1 VLWPVAIFAVAVTLL
16 AATTFMRATTPR
28 SVLPDADYWANI
40 FGLITEA
47 GVDFNLAAL
56 FRHNNEHLVVIPKL
70 IYIANYVAASGSNIG
85 LISYS
90 IVAGGLCAALLL
102 IFTYD
107 LFRDAPWRLVLCAV
121 LFPIVMFS
129 AKLTHSYFYG
139 MSGTIWLT
147 ADLFVLASA
156 AALARA
162 AATGRASWLY
172 LSLVAAILGILSYS
186 TAIYMLLVLLVFS
199 AAYLAIPS
207 LRGRLPRTPLVA
219 TLLAS
224 STLLAIVVAYAAHGS
239 TSRPSSEF
247 NSLQLI
253 DFVLIYI
260 GGALAEGPWRGPAGV
275 LILAAG
281 AAAITVL
288 IRQDRGR
295 EILLWSILY
304 LFAPFNALMS
314 GFGRLGTLGLN
325 AAGASRYQSVTAIS
339 LIATSVLVLAALPKS
354 SVPLRAAI
362 VRAIGFLAL
371 IGIGIIILVDRS
383 FLRSYTARNANKAI
397 TEIALRQGI
406 EDIGSIQAATPAAG
420 ELMRMLP
427 ALRAAR
433 HVPFDRQTRCED
445 WIGKAGPPSG
455 PGSGAIEAVSLY
467 RTLGSQEALAL
478 SGWAVEGGIGAECI
492 AVADGDGTVI
502 GAGASAFRRADL
514 KSVERRPSARIG
526 WKAVARLPRGQKICA
541 YALFPGTDTLAK
553 LPTCQ
558 AVAGVRRRTRKPLAT
573 AICTAQD
580 RLE

>member
-1 VLWPVAIFAVAVTLL
+1 MLWPAAIFAVAVTLL
-16 AATTFMRATTPR
+16 AATTFMRATTPW

-40 FGLITEA
+40 FGLITEG

-147 ADLFVLASA
+147 ADLFVIASA

-162 AATGRASWLY
+162 VATGRASWLY
-172 LSLVAAILGILSYS
+172 LSLAAAVLGILSYS
-186 TAIYMLLVLLVFS
+186 TAIYMLLVLMVFS

-207 LRGRLPRTPLVA
+207 LRGQLPRTPLVA
-219 TLLAS
+219 TLLAN
-224 STLLAIVVAYAAHGS
+224 STLLTIVVAYAAHGS

-253 DFVLIYI
+253 DFMLIYI
-260 GGALAEGPWRGPAGV
+260 GGALAEGPWRRPAGA

-281 AAAITVL
+281 AAAITAL
-288 IRQDRGR
+288 IRQGRGK
-295 EILLWSILY
+295 ETLLWSILY

-339 LIATSVLVLAALPKS
+339 LVATIVLVLAALPQS
-354 SVPLRAAI
+354 SALPRAAI
-362 VRAIGFLAL
+362 AKAMGFLAL
-371 IGIGIIILVDRS
+371 IGIGVGILADRS

-397 TEIALRQGI
+397 TEIALRQGT
-406 EDIGSIQAATPAAG
+406 EDIAAIQAATPAVG
-420 ELMRMLP
+420 ELTRMLP
-427 ALRAAR
+427 ALRAAS

-445 WIGKAGPPSG
+445 WIGKTAARTG
-455 PGSGAIEAVSLY
+455 GSANGAIEAVSLY
-467 RTLGSQEALAL
+467 RTLGGQEALSL
-478 SGWAVEGGIGAECI
+478 SGWAVEAGIGAECI
-492 AVADGDGTVI
+492 AVADDDGTVI
-502 GAGASAFRRADL
+502 GAGASAFRRPDL
-514 KSVERRPSARIG
+514 KSVDRRPSARIG
-526 WKAVARLPRGQKICA
+526 WKAVAPLPRGQTICA
-541 YALFPGTDTLAK
+541 YALFPGTGTLAK
-553 LPTCQ
+553 LPTCHDLAGSG
-558 AVAGVRRRTRKPLAT
+558 AVGQGRP
-573 AICTAQD
+573 
-580 RLE
+580 

>member
-1 VLWPVAIFAVAVTLL
+1 MKHLNRPWRIGVLWPAAIFAVAVTLL
-16 AATTFMRATTPR
+16 AATTFMRATTPW

-40 FGLITEA
+40 FGLITQG
-47 GVDFNLAAL
+47 GVELNLGAL

-70 IYIANYVAASGSNIG
+70 IYIANYLATSGSNIG

-90 IVAGGLCAALLL
+90 IFAGGLCAALLL
-102 IFTYD
+102 IFAHD

-147 ADLFVLASA
+147 ADLFVIASA

-172 LSLVAAILGILSYS
+172 LSLAAAMLGILSYS
-186 TAIYMLLVLLVFS
+186 TAIYLLLVLMVFS

-207 LRGRLPRTPLVA
+207 LRDELPRTPLVA
-219 TLLAS
+219 TLFAS
-224 STLLAIVVAYAAHGS
+224 SALLATVVAYAAHGS

-253 DFVLIYI
+253 DFLLIYI
-260 GGALAEGPWRGPAGV
+260 GGALAAGPWRGPAGV

-281 AAAITVL
+281 ATAITVL
-288 IRQDRGR
+288 VRQGRGR
-295 EILLWSILY
+295 ETLLWSILY

-339 LIATSVLVLAALPKS
+339 LIATSVLVLAALPNS

-362 VRAIGFLAL
+362 VRAMGFLAL
-371 IGIGIIILVDRS
+371 ICIGIIILVDRS

-397 TEIALRQGI
+397 AEIALRQGI
-406 EDIGSIQAATPAAG
+406 EDIGSIQAATPAVG
-420 ELMRMLP
+420 ELTRMLLP
-427 ALRAAR
+427 LRAAR
-433 HVPFDRQTRCED
+433 HVPFHRQTRCED
-445 WIGKAGPPSG
+445 WIGKTAPPNGPANG
-455 PGSGAIEAVSLY
+455 GIEAVSLY

-492 AVADGDGTVI
+492 AVADGDGMVI

-553 LPTCQ
+553 LPTCHD
-558 AVAGVRRRTRKPLAT
+558 VAGSDAVG
-573 AICTAQD
+573 Q
-580 RLE
+580 